1 MEKLLLHQSK
11 EIRAALEKLMESADE
26 ILAGITRNTDRV
38 SSMTQT
44 LVALSEG
51 QADIRT
57 EIAALKQQIADAGV
71 PIDLSGLTTAVE
83 NQTTVIE
90 GAEKAI
96 GANT

>member
-1 MEKLLLHQSK
+1 
-11 EIRAALEKLMESADE
+11 MESADE